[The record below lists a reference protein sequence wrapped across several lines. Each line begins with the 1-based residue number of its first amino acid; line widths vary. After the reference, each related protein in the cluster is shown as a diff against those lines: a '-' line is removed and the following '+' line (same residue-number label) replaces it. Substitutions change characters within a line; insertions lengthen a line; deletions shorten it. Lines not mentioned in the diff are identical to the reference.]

1 MKNMARSYLLWPG
14 WIQTLKIRSSHAKY
28 VNFYRA
34 APPHSWEW
42 SEKCWSRIHID
53 HAGPF
58 MGQLFSYF
66 EKKTSY
72 VSRVNI
78 SIFVALSVGMCDA
91 GTNKVEGNMS

>member
-34 APPHSWEW
+34 APLHPWEW
-42 SEKCWSRIHID
+42 PEKCWSRIHIE

-66 EKKTSY
+66 EKKKLICRWCE
-72 VSRVNI
+72 RVYLCG
-78 SIFVALSVGMCDA
+78 FVCC
-91 GTNKVEGNMS
+91 

>member
-34 APPHSWEW
+34 DLRIPGSGL
-42 SEKCWSRIHID
+42 KCWSRRHID

-58 MGQLFSYF
+58 MGQLFSYL
-66 EKKTSY
+66 EKK
-72 VSRVNI
+72 NLI
-78 SIFVALSVGMCDA
+78 CQ
-91 GTNKVEGNMS
+91 

>member
-1 MKNMARSYLLWPG
+1 MARVDTDIEDKVKSCKVC
-14 WIQTLKIRSSHAKY
+14 QFH
-28 VNFYRA
+28 RA

-42 SEKCWSRIHID
+42 SEKCWSRIKID

-72 VSRVNI
+72 VCGVSI
-78 SIFVALSVGMCDA
+78 SIFVALSVGMCVA
-91 GTNKVEGNMS
+91 GTNKVEGTMS